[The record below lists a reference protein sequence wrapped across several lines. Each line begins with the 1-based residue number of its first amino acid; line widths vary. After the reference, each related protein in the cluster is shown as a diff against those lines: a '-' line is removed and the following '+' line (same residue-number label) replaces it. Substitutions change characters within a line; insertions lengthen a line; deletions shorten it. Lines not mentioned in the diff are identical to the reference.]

1 MRHRPQCGASWA
13 SGAAQAAQ
21 FVRIILRWRGR
32 SESRRAA
39 CHSETLEGLSAD
51 FGFAASQGRT
61 DAPKATGP
69 VAAWP
74 RVPKQAPIQ
83 SWSRVMRLPRRKVA
97 AKLRCSQR
105 TGWSDFEGASCSRAR
120 FPELGHDVAGRGECS
135 LVRGRPLTVRK
146 RPAGAYEAHTRRGY
160 NRRLEGPHG
169 SAIV

>member
-1 MRHRPQCGASWA
+1 MKRTTRSRQSVSRFCRVPRRGGLKPSVQAS
-13 SGAAQAAQ
+13 STQPHSQ
-21 FVRIILRWRGR
+21 P
-32 SESRRAA
+32 
-39 CHSETLEGLSAD
+39 HSETLEGLSAD